1 MESTLQKITLYDILG
16 YLLPGSA
23 FLILVLYGMGEE
35 KLSVFLGQW
44 ADDQGVLYFA
54 FFVAAYLVG
63 IVLSE
68 IMRWIWP
75 VIRKLYKKRPET
87 GLSDEEIA
95 EALKKSGK
103 LEGKGEIKR
112 KVRED
117 LDSYYMQYMYG
128 IIQKSEDNKRIHNY
142 ASAQVLYKNV
152 SGALF
157 LGALFSIIFGH
168 GAAIWLYAACFFM
181 SIVFLIREAR
191 FEQKKNKY
199 TVIWFVEKYLG
210 NTQP

>member
-16 YLLPGSA
+16 YLLPGST

-95 EALKKSGK
+95 KALKKSGIR
-103 LEGKGEIKR
+103 GEQDGIKR
-112 KVRED
+112 KVTED
-117 LDSYYMQYMYG
+117 LDSNYMQYMYG
-128 IIQKSEDNKRIHNY
+128 IVQKSEDNKRIHNY

-157 LGALFSIIFGH
+157 LGALFSMIFGH

>member
-16 YLLPGSA
+16 YLLPGST

-95 EALKKSGK
+95 EALKKSGIRG
-103 LEGKGEIKR
+103 EKGEIKR

-152 SGALF
+152 SGALVM
-157 LGALFSIIFGH
+157 GALFSMIFGH
-168 GAAIWLYAACFFM
+168 GAAIWLYAICFFM
-181 SIVFLIREAR
+181 SIIFLIRESR

>member
-142 ASAQVLYKNV
+142 APAQVLYKNV